1 MMMNIGYARVS
12 GATGQQGGLETQI
25 TALESAGCEQIYS
38 ESISGKNKDRPE
50 LKSMIKALRKG
61 DVVTITKIDRLARSM
76 SDFFKLTEEIKES
89 GAGLVSLDGAID
101 TSDSSPCKE
110 LLWQLLASIA
120 EFERKLIF
128 QRCEDG
134 RARAKSEGKH
144 LGRHSKTTKQQDEQM
159 KLAHDQGQSYA
170 QIGKTFGIS
179 RMSVYRRL
187 KGHIEAKKESETP
200 CKKIKKADLWAR

>member
-1 MMMNIGYARVS
+1 MQIGIDIAAKR
-12 GATGQQGGLETQI
+12 A
-25 TALESAGCEQIYS
+25 
-38 ESISGKNKDRPE
+38 K
-50 LKSMIKALRKG
+50 KAKREKHG
-61 DVVTITKIDRLARSM
+61 VVTVAPYDKAGSTYYSVECRRKEVS
-76 SDFFKLTEEIKES
+76 EEIKEA
-89 GAGLVSLDGAID
+89 GAGLLSLDGAID
-101 TSDSSPCKE
+101 TSDSSPCKD

-134 RARAKSEGKH
+134 RARAKSLGKH

-187 KGHIEAKKESETP
+187 KGHIEAKKESEKH
-200 CKKIKKADLWAR
+200 CRNNQ